1 MAKAKAKKKSKG
13 PRVKQ
18 EYLDPAMAPV
28 SIPEIDEAA
37 DSYCEA
43 RDDRMEALGQ
53 EIERKEIL
61 KGLMKSHAL
70 TEYEYDSRIVTLKG
84 EPCVRVKRKKAEHV
98 DLDEDSD

>member
-1 MAKAKAKKKSKG
+1 MAKAKAKKKAKG

-28 SIPEIDEAA
+28 SIPEIDAAA

-43 RDDRMEALGQ
+43 RDARMEALGQ
-53 EIERKEIL
+53 EIDRKEIL

-70 TEYEYDSRIVTLKG
+70 TEYEYDSRIVTLNG
-84 EPCVRVKRKKAEHV
+84 EPDVKVKKKKAERF
-98 DLDEDSD
+98 DLGEDSD